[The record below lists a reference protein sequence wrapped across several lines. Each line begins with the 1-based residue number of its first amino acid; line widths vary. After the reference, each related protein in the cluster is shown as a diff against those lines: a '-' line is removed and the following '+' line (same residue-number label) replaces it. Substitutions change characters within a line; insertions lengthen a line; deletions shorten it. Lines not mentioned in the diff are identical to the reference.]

1 MNDPLLSFLFSS
13 LYGITLAE
21 ALLQAFLNQDIS
33 YPEFTISSLMIW
45 PRLFGSFPAKQIE
58 MVSH

>member
-21 ALLQAFLNQDIS
+21 ALLQACLNRDIS

-45 PRLFGSFPAKQIE
+45 PRLFGSFHAKEIE
-58 MVSH
+58 MLSH

>member
-1 MNDPLLSFLFSS
+1 MNDPLLSFLFLS

-58 MVSH
+58 MLSH

>member
-21 ALLQAFLNQDIS
+21 ALLQACLNRDIS

-58 MVSH
+58 MLSH

>member
-21 ALLQAFLNQDIS
+21 VLLQAFLNRDIS
-33 YPEFTISSLMIW
+33 YPEFAISSLMIW
-45 PRLFGSFPAKQIE
+45 PQLFGSFPAKQIE
-58 MVSH
+58 MLSH

>member
-21 ALLQAFLNQDIS
+21 ALLQACLNRDIS
-33 YPEFTISSLMIW
+33 YPEFTISALMIW